1 MYDNLY
7 LHGFEDSEAVS
18 YFSLDRNWLRLYI
31 VFSHWLYV
39 CVRER
44 ARVRVPNTGSAVL
57 HIEGL
62 RDSVYHDFLRCSP
75 PISVG
80 VLLGDAH
87 KRLVCVCV
95 FSVCVVNSTHS
106 HWTLTPIPYGVFKEC
121 YSKKK
126 TRLSFIFQ
134 FFILFFLSGLRDF
147 LCRTYL
153 ISLRLKMFKVL
164 S

>member
-18 YFSLDRNWLRLYI
+18 YFSRDRNWLRLYI

-57 HIEGL
+57 HIQGL

-87 KRLVCVCV
+87 QRLVCVCV
-95 FSVCVVNSTHS
+95 FLYVLLIAHV
-106 HWTLTPIPYGVFKEC
+106 PIERSLLFHTACLNNATE
-121 YSKKK
+121 KKK
-126 TRLSFIFQ
+126 LHVSHSFFSWRIF
-134 FFILFFLSGLRDF
+134 FFFFQD
-147 LCRTYL
+147 
-153 ISLRLKMFKVL
+153 
-164 S
+164 

>member
-18 YFSLDRNWLRLYI
+18 YFSRDRNWLRLYI

-57 HIEGL
+57 HIQGL

-87 KRLVCVCV
+87 QRLVCVCV
-95 FSVCVVNSTHS
+95 CVFLYVLLIAHIPIERSLLFHTACLKNATEKNSTSLIHFSV
-106 HWTLTPIPYGVFKEC
+106 GGF
-121 YSKKK
+121 
-126 TRLSFIFQ
+126 FFFFFQ
-134 FFILFFLSGLRDF
+134 D
-147 LCRTYL
+147 
-153 ISLRLKMFKVL
+153 
-164 S
+164 